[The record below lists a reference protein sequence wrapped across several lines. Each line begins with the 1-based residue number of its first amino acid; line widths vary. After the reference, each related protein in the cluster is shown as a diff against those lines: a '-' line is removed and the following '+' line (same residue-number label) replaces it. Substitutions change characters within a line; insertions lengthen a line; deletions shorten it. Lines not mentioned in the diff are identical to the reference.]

1 MRPDPTAC
9 IGGEGRGKVRF
20 TRRTR
25 RSDSTVPVCTCIR
38 TGEGVNCFPYSRDL
52 VGQES
57 YLIGPDLLTGT
68 GLSMRDQYIAMG
80 LALLY
85 GSVKHVT
92 VITR

>member
-1 MRPDPTAC
+1 MNCFKLNVLHSSAVRPDPTAC
-9 IGGEGRGKVRF
+9 IGGAGRGKVRF
-20 TRRTR
+20 ARRTW
-25 RSDSTVPVCTCIR
+25 RSDSTVPV
-38 TGEGVNCFPYSRDL
+38 
-52 VGQES
+52 S

-68 GLSMRDQYIAMG
+68 GLSMRDQYIAVG